1 MPCRRL
7 IVYAFQVHRTEVK
20 GKDVRLNIWVRV
32 FHIAALWPVVLSGL
46 VLRFLVMCLQD
57 TAGAEKFRAL
67 ASSYYRG
74 AQGVILG
81 MPPRTN
87 IPARC

>member
-32 FHIAALWPVVLSGL
+32 FHIAALWPVVL
-46 VLRFLVMCLQD
+46 RFLVMCLQD
-57 TAGAEKFRAL
+57 TAGAENFRAL

-87 IPARC
+87 ISAQY